1 VDPRPSLLRRVSPAV
16 LTLLV
21 LTAVAAATFSYLIA
35 RRLTADPP
43 ADASRGRVVATA
55 SVTPPATPD
64 PDAPPCPAVTGKALA
79 EAGFDGDLEL
89 VIYIKA
95 RQAGRDDAE
104 VFVCRNRDG
113 LLAYQGHVLTGP
125 LDAADNGINTI
136 LLAEGI
142 KGEVSDEGAEIVA
155 VNAGATTTTEYHVSR
170 ETLRVVTIPGTT
182 SVYEVVEVYPR

>member
-1 VDPRPSLLRRVSPAV
+1 VDLRPSPFRRFSPAV

-21 LTAVAAATFSYLIA
+21 LTAVAAATFSYLIV
-35 RRLTADPP
+35 RRLSADPA
-43 ADASRGRVVATA
+43 ADTSRGRVVATESA
-55 SVTPPATPD
+55 TTPAPD
-64 PDAPPCPAVTGKALA
+64 PDARPCPEVTGQALA
-79 EAGFDGDLEL
+79 EAGLDGDLEL

-125 LDAADNGINTI
+125 LDAADNGVNTI

-142 KGEVSDEGAEIVA
+142 KGEVREDATGFVA
-155 VNAGATTTTEYHVSR
+155 VNVGATSTTEYHVSR
-170 ETLRVVTIPGTT
+170 DSLRVVSIPGTT